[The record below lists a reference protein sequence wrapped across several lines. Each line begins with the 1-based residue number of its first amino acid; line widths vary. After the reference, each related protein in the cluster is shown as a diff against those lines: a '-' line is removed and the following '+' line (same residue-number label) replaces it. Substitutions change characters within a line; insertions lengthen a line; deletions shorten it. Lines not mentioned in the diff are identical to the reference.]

1 MKPTYAP
8 LRALLDVAGRMV
20 GLLFG
25 HITWSAPPWL
35 RGIGRYIGELGR
47 HMSAHRRG
55 WSASIVASLLLIGGT
70 WYGMRWWE
78 SHKPRV
84 VAYEEL
90 QKVNVS
96 WSVPE
101 VARPVVADKDLT
113 PAPFVVRFSLPSAPL
128 EKAGK
133 VPGNGVTLKP
143 HIPGKWLWTDSSTLT
158 FTPEALHWSP
168 ATAYAVTLAEDEL
181 APNLE
186 FSKKE
191 IEFTTPPLVAELR
204 DFNFYTSPKD
214 PSVHQVVGEVR
225 TSHPLELDELSRHLS
240 LTVIGGTQV
249 FTTAPDGTPLFTVTQ
264 GESQRQW
271 FVRSRNLV
279 IPEKED
285 FVKLRLAPGLV
296 TTAGGKPMEA
306 EREAKTRVPD
316 KFSGFKLTRSETRI
330 LRTDEGEPQQFLFIN
345 TDHDLDGAE
354 IASRITVWWSDQ
366 PWRLDDLT
374 KLQAQL
380 ADAPKVKL
388 TPVASDAPLAQQHAF
403 RFVEPRPGTLLV
415 RVEPGVKAPGGFEM
429 ARRFETTANVPSFPK
444 EVNLLGKGNVLA
456 LGGARKLVAQSR
468 GIDHLQVTFGRVPI
482 SQVQHLITQNRG
494 GDFSTPDLD
503 SYAFDASNLVQRWHK
518 VIAVPHVNDWE
529 AVQTEIDFNEAPPMT
544 SPDALAGGRGIF
556 LVNLRPV
563 KVVTPQEEDT
573 SVFGRVESPY
583 DREEEGDWEEEQ
595 DGESYA
601 DGWEKSEGQ
610 QDGRFVM
617 ITDLGLMVKAGADGR
632 RDVFVMSL
640 TGGVPVEGVEL
651 QALARNGT
659 VLAAAKTDAQGRAGF
674 ESLEGYRDEREP
686 VAIVASKAED
696 ITFLPLK
703 ERQLPAMDYSRFD
716 IDGVMASRLK
726 AVEAFLFTERGVYRP
741 GDAVHLGALVRRR
754 DWEPVIEGLPVRIRM
769 TDSRGRVVATEKRRL
784 SYDGF
789 FETDLKLADSAALG
803 NYEVAVHVINNEDE
817 ELFRLGRT
825 VLRVE
830 EFQPDRMKVETR
842 LDPAPPAGWLSPAAT
857 VAKVN
862 VRSLFGDAAAER
874 RVTMKLDL
882 SPAHFSFEAWPGFT
896 FHDRTIDRSGSRAGR
911 TIDLG
916 EAKTNDEGVAE
927 FKLPLETIK
936 DASFRMAV
944 TTEAFE
950 REGGRSVRHGLTE
963 LVSPWDQVLGW
974 KADGELSYLGKD
986 APCNVELVAI
996 DRSLKAV
1003 AMPTLRKRLIEI
1015 SQVSAL
1021 TKLNNGNYA
1030 YVSTE
1035 RERMIAEETLSLPAA
1050 ATSLALATNQAGN
1063 FRLEIVDA
1071 EGVVMCA
1078 IPYRVAGKGDAN
1090 RSLDQD
1096 SELELVLSKGEIA
1109 PGEEVEVH
1117 LTAPYSGSGIVTVE
1131 RDRVLLH
1138 QWFRTETNE
1147 TTLKLRIPEGI
1158 EGTVYVNAAFVRSPS
1173 SPEIFRSPLS
1183 YAAEPLRI
1191 MPLRRQL
1198 AVKLDTPQ
1206 KVRPGT
1212 EAKFGFTAS
1221 QPSRL
1226 VLYAVDEGIH
1236 QITSYK
1242 LPRPLDHFTR
1252 KQALEVRTLQWL
1264 DLLLPEYQFL
1274 KAAPAFGGDGDDSNI
1289 SLHVNPFKRRQEAP
1303 VVFWS
1308 GIVDAG
1314 PERREV
1320 SWQVPDYFNGNLRV
1334 MAVAAN
1340 AGSIGVADSNTLAK
1354 APIILMPNAPL
1365 FVSPGDEFEASLAV
1379 TNNLEPQ
1386 GPATISLSATASSQ
1400 LERIGEPQA
1409 SLDLEPGK
1417 EGMAHFRFKAK
1428 DELGGAEIKFIA
1440 TANGETIQRTI
1451 TLSVRP
1457 ASHHLTKVTSGWFR
1471 TGSYEVKTSRSLY
1484 PQFRRAEAT
1493 GSALPL
1499 GLARGLEAYVNGFPH
1514 GCSEQITSRA
1524 MVKLLASTEADFG
1537 LPPAVAAEHIKG
1549 AIAQLAN
1556 RQQSDGGFGYWY
1568 AGPPRMFEFH
1578 SLYILHFLTEAKLLG
1593 HPVPENMMTAA
1604 LQHAADT
1611 ARANIQT
1618 LDQAELQA
1626 YAIYLLARNGTS
1638 VAPQL
1643 LNLRD
1648 TLAKRHAGHWEGQST
1663 AAWMAASYRL
1673 LKQEKEAKALI
1684 DACVKLPHPVGNSYA
1699 RSQQAEVLKIFYVR
1713 CRHFP
1718 EDAARFGLDD
1728 MEPVMTG
1735 LRDESFNTLT
1745 ASFTVLALKAYSDAA
1760 SKTGLELSLYALPA
1774 SGDEVLLDGP
1784 KQGLVKAQFPDGI
1797 KAVEFRRDQKGSGYL
1812 GMFFQAVEQGYDR
1825 GTPPGPFTSGLGI
1838 VREIKPVKE
1847 GQPVCPGDA
1856 IDVTL
1861 TVRNLTAR
1869 HLGDLAVIDL
1879 LPAGFEIV
1887 AGDLKSGAGTVAGT
1901 NYAEVREDR
1910 SLFYLGIAGN
1920 GEWKVR
1926 YRMKA
1931 VSPGSFTV
1939 PPAMVEDMYDRGRHG
1954 VSQPGRIEVVAAP

>member
-1 MKPTYAP
+1 
-8 LRALLDVAGRMV
+8 
-20 GLLFG
+20 
-25 HITWSAPPWL
+25 
-35 RGIGRYIGELGR
+35 
-47 HMSAHRRG
+47 MSAHRRG
-55 WSASIVASLLLIGGT
+55 WSASIATILILTGGT

-84 VAYEEL
+84 VAYEEV
-90 QKVNVS
+90 QKVTVTS
-96 WSVPE
+96 SVPE
-101 VARPVVADKDLT
+101 VAKPVVADKDLT
-113 PAPFVVRFSLPSAPL
+113 PAPFVVHFSLPSAPL
-128 EKAGK
+128 EKTGK
-133 VPGNGVTLKP
+133 APGAGVTLKP
-143 HIPGKWLWTDSSTLT
+143 EVRGKWLWTDNSTLT
-158 FTPEALHWSP
+158 FTPDALHWSP
-168 ATAYAVTLAEDEL
+168 ATTYTVTLDPSEL
-181 APNLE
+181 APNLD
-186 FSKKE
+186 FSKHK
-191 IEFTTPPLVAELR
+191 IEFTTPPLLADLR

-225 TSHPLELDELSRHLS
+225 TTHPVELDELTRHLS
-240 LTVIGGTQV
+240 LTVMGNTPV
-249 FTTAPDGTPLFTVTQ
+249 FTQAPDGTPLFTVTQ

-279 IPEKED
+279 IPEIED
-285 FVKLRLAPGLV
+285 FMKLRLSPGLV
-296 TTAGGKPMEA
+296 TTAGGKPMEP

-316 KFSGFKLTRSETRI
+316 KFSGFKLTGAETRI

-354 IASRITVWWSDQ
+354 IASHITAWWRDNG
-366 PWRLDDLT
+366 WTLDDRT
-374 KLQAQL
+374 KLSAQL
-380 ADAPKVKL
+380 ANATKVKL

-429 ARRFETTANVPSFPK
+429 ARRFETLADVPEFPK

-468 GIDHLQVTFGRVPI
+468 GIDHLQVTFSRVPV
-482 SQVQHLITQNRG
+482 SQIQHLITQNRYG
-494 GDFSTPDLD
+494 EFSAPDLNY
-503 SYAFDASNLVQRWHK
+503 SFSEENIVQRWRK
-518 VIAVPHVNDWE
+518 IVDVPHTNDWE
-529 AVQTEIDFNEAPPMT
+529 AVQTEIDFHDAPPMT

-556 LVNLRPV
+556 LVGLRPV
-563 KVVTPQEEDT
+563 TAVTPEEEDK
-573 SVFGRVESPY
+573 SVYGRIEAPS
-583 DREEEGDWEEEQ
+583 EEEDEGGGRRWEEDEE
-595 DGESYA
+595 GAEGIA
-601 DGWEKSEGQ
+601 DGWKAGEGTR
-610 QDGRFVM
+610 DSRFVM
-617 ITDLGLMVKAGADGR
+617 VTDLGLVVKAGADGR

-640 TGGVPVEGVEL
+640 TGGVPVEGVAL

-659 VLAAAKTDAQGRAGF
+659 VLAEVKTDTSGHANF
-674 ESLEGYRDEREP
+674 ESLDGYHDEREP
-686 VAIVASKAED
+686 IAIVARKAED

-741 GDAVHLGALVRRR
+741 GDSVPLGTLVRRR
-754 DWEPVIEGLPVRIRM
+754 DWEPVIEGLPVRISM
-769 TDSRGRVVATEKRRL
+769 TDSRGRIVSSEKRRL
-784 SYDGF
+784 PFDGF
-789 FETDLKLADSAALG
+789 FEADLKLADSAALG
-803 NYEVAVHVINNEDE
+803 KYELAVHVINSADE
-817 ELFRLGRT
+817 NLFRLGRA
-825 VLRVE
+825 VVRVE
-830 EFQPDRMKVETR
+830 EFQPDRMKVETH

-862 VRSLFGDAAAER
+862 VRSLFGEAAAER

-882 SPAHFSFEAWPGFT
+882 SPGHFSFEEWPAFT
-896 FHDRTIDRSGSRAGR
+896 FYDRTVDRSGSRAGR

-916 EAKTNDEGVAE
+916 ETKTDGDGVAE
-927 FKLPLETIK
+927 FKLPLETLK
-936 DASFRMAV
+936 DASFRLAV
-944 TTEAFE
+944 STEAFE
-950 REGGRSVRHGLTE
+950 REGGRSVRHELTE

-974 KADGELSYLGKD
+974 KSDGELTYLGKD

-1003 AMPTLRKRLIEI
+1003 AMPTLRRRLIEI

-1021 TKLNNGNYA
+1021 TKLENGNYS

-1050 ATSLALATNQAGN
+1050 STPLALATGQAGN
-1063 FRLEIVDA
+1063 FRLEIIDA

-1096 SELELVLSKGEIA
+1096 SELELVLGKGEIA

-1117 LTAPYSGSGIVTVE
+1117 LTAPYAGSGIVTVE

-1138 QWFRTETNE
+1138 QWFHTETNE
-1147 TTLKLRIPEGI
+1147 TTLKLRVPEGV
-1158 EGTVYVNAAFVRSPS
+1158 EGTVYINAAFVRSPS

-1191 MPLRRQL
+1191 TPRRRQL
-1198 AVKLDTPQ
+1198 EVKLDTPQ
-1206 KVRPGT
+1206 KVRPGS

-1236 QITSYK
+1236 QITNYK
-1242 LPRPLDHFTR
+1242 LPRPLDYFTR

-1274 KAAPAFGGDGDDSNI
+1274 KAAPAFGGDADDGA

-1340 AGSIGVADSNTLAK
+1340 ASSMGVAESNTLAK

-1379 TNNLEPQ
+1379 TNNLEPE
-1386 GPATISLSATASSQ
+1386 GPANISLSATPSSQ

-1409 SLDLEPGK
+1409 SLDLQPGK

-1428 DELGGAEIKFIA
+1428 DDLGGAEIKFVA
-1440 TANGETIQRTI
+1440 SANGETILRTI

-1471 TGSYEVKTSRSLY
+1471 TGSYDVKTVRSLY
-1484 PQFRRAEAT
+1484 PQFRRVEAT
-1493 GSALPL
+1493 GSSLPL
-1499 GLARGLEAYVNGFPH
+1499 GLARGLEAYVSEFPH

-1524 MVKLLASTEADFG
+1524 MVKLVTSTEADFG

-1568 AGPPRMFEFH
+1568 AGAPRMFEFQ
-1578 SLYILHFLTEAKLLG
+1578 SLYVLHFLTEAKLLG
-1593 HPVPENMMTAA
+1593 HPVPETMMTAA

-1611 ARANIQT
+1611 ARANIQN

-1648 TLAKRHAGHWEGQST
+1648 TLAKRHAGNWEGQAT
-1663 AAWMAASYRL
+1663 GAWMAASYRL
-1673 LKQEKEAKALI
+1673 LKQDKEAKALMA
-1684 DACVKLPHPVGNSYA
+1684 DCVKRPHPAGPLYC
-1699 RSQQAEVLKIFYVR
+1699 RSKQAEELKIFYVR

-1718 EDAARFGLDD
+1718 EDAAQFGLND
-1728 MEPVMTG
+1728 MEPVMSG

-1760 SKTGLELSLYALPA
+1760 ARTGLELSLYAQPA
-1774 SGDEVLLDGP
+1774 SGDEVLLSGP
-1784 KQGLVKAQFPDGI
+1784 KQGLVKAEFPDGT
-1797 KAVEFRRDQKGSGYL
+1797 KAVEFRRDQKGSGDL
-1812 GMFFQAVEQGYDR
+1812 GMFFQTVEQGYDR
-1825 GTPPGPFTSGLGI
+1825 GTPPGPLTSGVGI
-1838 VREIKPVKE
+1838 VRELKPVKE
-1847 GQPVCPGDA
+1847 DQPLRPGDA
-1856 IDVTL
+1856 VDVTL
-1861 TVRNLTAR
+1861 TVRNLTAKQ
-1869 HLGDLAVIDL
+1869 LPDLAVIDL
-1879 LPAGFEIV
+1879 LPAGFEV
-1887 AGDLKSGAGTVAGT
+1887 LADDLKSGAGTVAGT
-1901 NYAEVREDR
+1901 DYAEVREDR
-1910 SLFYLGIAGN
+1910 SLFYLGIASN
-1920 GEWKVR
+1920 AEWKVR

-1954 VSQPGRIEVVAAP
+1954 VSAPGRIEVVAAP